1 MSRTPA
7 STGQGRGIREWR
19 PGELRPHPRADLVP
33 AMSEAEFAAFRADIE
48 RREIVKPLEIT
59 REGVVLD
66 GRARLRAALELE
78 LEDVPVRIVD
88 PKDEL
93 EYLIL
98 AALQRRQLS
107 PSQRA
112 ALVLQLSDYRELKA
126 EGVKRSRQN
135 LRQDAEVATLP
146 PRGKTRE
153 QVAAWAGVSPRTVQ
167 DAATVQAHDPELF
180 QRVKAGKIAAHV
192 AAERVRRRLRDAA
205 LPAAPPLP
213 EGPFELLY
221 ADPPWQLGSPGS
233 SRAPERYYPTLP
245 LEEIEALA
253 PPVAADACL
262 FLWVPNCRLPEGL
275 DVLEAWGFEYVAMLV
290 WVKPSIGMG
299 AWTRNRHETLLMG
312 KRGRFQA
319 PPPERRLDSVIEA
332 ARGRHSQKPDCVYEL
347 LERAYPHARKLELF
361 ARAPRPGWAAWG
373 NEVEAA

>member
-1 MSRTPA
+1 VSHSNGSIA
-7 STGQGRGIREWR
+7 SARGLEDR
-19 PGELRPHPRADLVP
+19 RPHDLRLHAQAELVP
-33 AMSEAEFAAFRADIE
+33 VMSEAEFAAFRADVE
-48 RREIVKPLEIT
+48 RRGILCPLEIT
-59 REGVVLD
+59 RDGVVLD
-66 GRARLRAALELE
+66 GRARLRAARELE
-78 LEDVPVRIVD
+78 LQDVPVRVVT
-88 PKDEL
+88 PEDEL
-93 EYLIL
+93 EHILL
-98 AALQRRQLS
+98 AALRRRQLS

-112 ALVLQLSDYRELKA
+112 ALALELTRYRELKA

-135 LRQDAEVATLP
+135 LRQGAEAATLP

-153 QVAAWAGVSPRTVQ
+153 QVAAWAGVSARTVQ
-167 DAATVQAHDPELF
+167 DAATVQAHDAELF
-180 QRVKAGKIAAHV
+180 TRVKAGDLPAHV

-205 LPAAPPLP
+205 LPAALPLP

-221 ADPPWQLGSPGS
+221 ADPPWQLGSPQS
-233 SRAPERYYPTLP
+233 SRAPERHYPTMP
-245 LEEIEALA
+245 LEEIMALA
-253 PPVAADACL
+253 SPVAEDACL

-275 DVLEAWGFEYVAMLV
+275 AVIEAWGFEYVAMLV

-347 LERAYPHARKLELF
+347 LERAYPRARKLELF